1 MYKPER
7 FTDHKMPYR
16 FKALERDIIL
26 FNWKSNDIKL
36 PLNPEF
42 WVTAYGSLGYLIREK
57 RWVHGAFTGILDE
70 YGDFTTYVCHSLN
83 SENVETYEVRNHEEV
98 IVCGNTPLYRPFE
111 RERDFF
117 SFMKEETDRSI
128 LCQLVNTRFNKAI
141 VAMNDP
147 QKKQIL
153 QAYKEVID
161 GLPLVLVTSI
171 LEELNTIDLT
181 DPSEVDKIQYL
192 TSFYQ
197 SMEKREANNSGIDLD
212 NLDKRAQVSTDE
224 IRQYQD
230 VTTIDYLIMYEM
242 RKRFVEEMK
251 ENGFNIDIVPN
262 PVFFDE
268 PSSKDIDEGTFDAE
282 EEQIDNQP
290 DKQPEEQEESGNEE
304 NN

>member
-26 FNWKSNDIKL
+26 FNWKSEERL

-42 WVTAYGSLGYLIREK
+42 WVTTFGSLGYLIKEK
-57 RWVHGAFTGILDE
+57 RWVHGTFNGILDE

-83 SENVETYEVRNHEEV
+83 TENVQTYTVKNHEEV

-111 RERDFF
+111 MERDFF
-117 SFMKEETDRSI
+117 SFMKGETDRSI
-128 LCQLVNTRFNKAI
+128 LCQLINTRFNKAI
-141 VAMNDP
+141 IAMNDP
-147 QKKQIL
+147 QKKQII
-153 QAYKEVID
+153 QAYKDVVD

-171 LEELNTIDLT
+171 LEDLNTLDLT

-212 NLDKRAQVSTDE
+212 NLDKRAQVSTEE
-224 IRQYQD
+224 IKQYDD

-242 RKRFVEEMK
+242 RKRFVKEMK
-251 ENGFNIDIVPN
+251 ENGIDIDIVPN
-262 PVFFDE
+262 PVFYDE
-268 PSSKDIDEGTFDAE
+268 PDNEDIDNGTFEAAE
-282 EEQIDNQP
+282 EDQETVDNT
-290 DKQPEEQEESGNEE
+290 EQEESNNEE

>member
-26 FNWKSNDIKL
+26 FNWKSEERL

-42 WVTAYGSLGYLIREK
+42 WVTTFGSLGYLIKEK
-57 RWVHGAFTGILDE
+57 RWVHGTFNGILDE

-83 SENVETYEVRNHEEV
+83 TENVQTYTVKNHEEV

-111 RERDFF
+111 MERDFF
-117 SFMKEETDRSI
+117 SFMKGETDRSI
-128 LCQLVNTRFNKAI
+128 LCQLINTRFNKAI
-141 VAMNDP
+141 IAMNDP
-147 QKKQIL
+147 QKKQII
-153 QAYKEVID
+153 QAYKDVVD

-171 LEELNTIDLT
+171 LEDLNTLDLT

-212 NLDKRAQVSTDE
+212 NLDKRAQVSTEE
-224 IRQYQD
+224 IKQYDD

-242 RKRFVEEMK
+242 RKRFVKEMK
-251 ENGFNIDIVPN
+251 ENGIDIDIVPN
-262 PVFFDE
+262 PVFYDE
-268 PSSKDIDEGTFDAE
+268 PDNEDIDNGTFEAAE
-282 EEQIDNQP
+282 EDQETIDNT
-290 DKQPEEQEESGNEE
+290 EQEESNNEE

>member
-26 FNWKSNDIKL
+26 FNWKSEERL

-42 WVTAYGSLGYLIREK
+42 WVTTFGSLGYLIKEK
-57 RWVHGAFTGILDE
+57 RWVHGTFNGILDE

-83 SENVETYEVRNHEEV
+83 TDNVQSYEVKNHEEV

-111 RERDFF
+111 MERDFF
-117 SFMKEETDRSI
+117 SFMKGETDRSI
-128 LCQLVNTRFNKAI
+128 LCQLINTRFNKAI
-141 VAMNDP
+141 IAMNDP
-147 QKKQIL
+147 QKKQII
-153 QAYKEVID
+153 QAYKDVVD

-171 LEELNTIDLT
+171 LEDLNTLDLT

-212 NLDKRAQVSTDE
+212 NLDKRAQVSTEE
-224 IRQYQD
+224 IKQYDD

-242 RKRFVEEMK
+242 RKRFVKEMK
-251 ENGFNIDIVPN
+251 ENGIDIDIVPN
-262 PVFFDE
+262 PVFYDE
-268 PSSKDIDEGTFDAE
+268 PDNEDIDNGTFEAAE
-282 EEQIDNQP
+282 AEQETIDNT
-290 DKQPEEQEESGNEE
+290 EQEESNNEE